1 LTGIPPAPRGIP
13 QIEVTFDIDA
23 DGILHVHAKD
33 KATGSEQRIEIKS
46 SSGLEDKEIERMV
59 REAESHKD
67 EDEKLAKL
75 AETRNHAEQLIYTV
89 EKTLKEHGGK
99 IPDTEKR
106 DVEAAVERLKK
117 AKEDDNADAI
127 TSAMEDVTKAS
138 HKLAEILYKEASKQQ
153 GQEGTKAAPQPE
165 AAGEAQE
172 KQSGGDKVVDAE
184 YRVVDEDNK

>member
-1 LTGIPPAPRGIP
+1 
-13 QIEVTFDIDA
+13 
-23 DGILHVHAKD
+23 
-33 KATGSEQRIEIKS
+33 
-46 SSGLEDKEIERMV
+46 MV